1 MPDQPELTPE
11 GIAFIK
17 SYEGYRAHPY
27 WDVQQYS
34 IGWGTKATELDLMWW
49 DQGRSGW
56 QGIDVQE
63 ADERFNEYINTI
75 AVPELNSMLTVETT
89 PEQYA
94 GLVSFIYNVG
104 QPQATAAIR
113 AVNQGNWQS
122 AADEMSQI
130 KNVRRA
136 DGTLQE
142 SPALVSRRADEVRF
156 LFGSVPERA
165 RKHASIHAPAIEPP
179 LSTRDLNRFKE
190 SQTGFQPIVGAET
203 EITFP
208 EQNWLDKFKGR
219 IQSGLRTRRTSQDY
233 SRPRDKWQI

>member
-1 MPDQPELTPE
+1 MSDQPELTPE

-17 SYEGYRAHPY
+17 SYEGYRALPY
-27 WDVQQYS
+27 ADNLQWS
-34 IGWGTKATELDLMWW
+34 IGWGTEATELDMIRW

-63 ADERFNEYINTI
+63 ADGRFNEYINTI

-94 GLVSFIYNVG
+94 GLVSLIYNVG
-104 QPQATAAIR
+104 QPQATPVVDF
-113 AVNQGNWQS
+113 VNQGDLQS
-122 AADEMSQI
+122 AANWMNSI
-130 KNVRRA
+130 VYV
-136 DGTLQE
+136 GTQE
-142 SPALVSRRADEVRF
+142 SGALVSRRADEVQF
-156 LFGSVPERA
+156 LMGSVPERA